1 MRGKP
6 DAAAVDAR
14 GVNQLD
20 SVRAF
25 ATPEHIAFEF
35 RLAGPAARAMAWLID
50 LLIRF
55 GVFLILAIPLGLMGF
70 QAGQGMILF
79 LYFVLDWFSGGLCE
93 WLWHG
98 QTPGKRAL
106 GIKVVGVDGLP
117 AGLGACLLRNVLR
130 WADGQP
136 FIGLMPTFSA
146 GLLAM
151 VWSGSFQRL
160 GDFAAGTLVIA
171 TDRRLPPR
179 PAPAQEGPVTELAAR
194 LPPELA
200 TVVDGNAARA
210 IASYVA
216 RRRQFHP
223 QRRAEMAEHLA
234 GPLRRRFDLPPRLEA
249 DLLLCAAHH
258 ALFPPDAP
266 AKRGVPAVALAA
278 GAGGKAAALLARR
291 RPDWL
296 RLEGLIAGE
305 RTAAAKAVP
314 AIELSRLYR
323 SACADLAL
331 AGSYHLP
338 RAHVVY
344 LHGLVAQAHLRFY
357 RRITA
362 SWRRLA
368 RMLLVEVPARLYG
381 DSCLRVALIA
391 FYGTFLGAAALGWA
405 RPEMAGVFVGDDQL
419 ANLRDM
425 YSDAPHGRSTDEA
438 AMMGGFYIFNNV
450 GIALACFASGIFAGV
465 GSLVWLVF
473 NGLYL
478 GLCFGY
484 MAGVEDPTR
493 AHFFEFVSAHGPFE
507 LTGIALA
514 GAAGLRLGLGLVV
527 RRGLPRLDA
536 LRRSA
541 AEAVPVMAV
550 AGLLVALAAPIE
562 AFVSPSSLPLAGKR
576 ALMVLCTIVILVYLI
591 GIGGRARRTVAAV
604 LPSADDDDGER
615 SGAWRARGRAGR
627 PS

>member
-1 MRGKP
+1 M
-6 DAAAVDAR
+6 DAR
-14 GVNQLD
+14 GNTQLD

-35 RLAGPAARAMAWLID
+35 RLAGPASRALAWLID
-50 LLIRF
+50 LAIRV
-55 GVFLILAIPLGLMGF
+55 GVCLVIAIPLALLGLK
-70 QAGQGMILF
+70 AGWGVILF

-136 FIGLMPTFSA
+136 FAGPMPTFA
-146 GLLAM
+146 LGLLSM
-151 VWSGSFQRL
+151 IWSGSFQRL
-160 GDFAAGTLVIA
+160 GDFAAGTLVIV
-171 TDRRLPPR
+171 TGRRAPPR

-200 TVVDGNAARA
+200 SVVDGNAARA
-210 IASYVA
+210 LAAYVA

-234 GPLRRRFDLPPRLEA
+234 GPLRRRFDLPPRLDP

-258 ALFPPDAP
+258 ALFPPDRAP
-266 AKRGVPAVALAA
+266 ARGAPAAAVAA
-278 GAGGKAAALLARR
+278 GAGSTAAALLARR

-296 RLEGLIAGE
+296 RLEALLAGE
-305 RTAAAKAVP
+305 RAATKAP

-338 RAHVVY
+338 RAHVAY

-357 RRITA
+357 RRVAA
-362 SWRRLA
+362 SWGRLG
-368 RMLLVEVPARLYG
+368 RLLLVEVPGRLYG

-391 FYGTFLGAAALGWA
+391 FYGVFLAATALGWA
-405 RPEMAGVFVGDDQL
+405 RPDLAALFVGEDGL
-419 ANLRDM
+419 ADLRDM
-425 YSDAPHGRSTDEA
+425 YAEAPRDRSADDGA
-438 AMMGGFYIFNNV
+438 LMGGFYIFNNV

-465 GSLVWLVF
+465 GSLVWLAF

-484 MAGVEDPTR
+484 MAGIEEPTR
-493 AHFFEFVSAHGPFE
+493 SHFFEFVSAHGPFE

-527 RRGLPRLDA
+527 RRGLPRLDS

-550 AGLLVALAAPIE
+550 AGLLVGLAAPIE
-562 AFVSPSSLPLAGKR
+562 AFVSPSSLPLAAKR
-576 ALMVLCTIVILVYLI
+576 SLMALCAAALLVYLV
-591 GIGGRARRTVAAV
+591 GIGGRARRPLASTGDGGPRPMGVA
-604 LPSADDDDGER
+604 P
-615 SGAWRARGRAGR
+615 
-627 PS
+627 